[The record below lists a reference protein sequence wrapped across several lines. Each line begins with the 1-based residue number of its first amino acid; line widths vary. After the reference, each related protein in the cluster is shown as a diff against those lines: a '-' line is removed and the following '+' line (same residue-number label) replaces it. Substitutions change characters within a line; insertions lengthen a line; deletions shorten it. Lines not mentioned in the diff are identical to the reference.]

1 MSEQP
6 IFLSSED
13 PQILAVCNAL
23 REVMD
28 PEIGI
33 SVIELGLV
41 RELDI
46 QAETAEVTMIM
57 TTPFCPYAPTL
68 LESVRKATE
77 DTAGVPTTIEM
88 GTEMWGPEFM
98 EEGAGGDWGLF

>member
-1 MSEQP
+1 MADQP
-6 IFLSSED
+6 EFLSSD
-13 PQILAVCNAL
+13 NPQIVAVCAAL

-28 PEIGI
+28 PEIGL

-41 RELDI
+41 RELEI
-46 QAETAEVTMIM
+46 QDDKAEVTMIM

-77 DTAGVPTTIEM
+77 DKAGVPTTIEM